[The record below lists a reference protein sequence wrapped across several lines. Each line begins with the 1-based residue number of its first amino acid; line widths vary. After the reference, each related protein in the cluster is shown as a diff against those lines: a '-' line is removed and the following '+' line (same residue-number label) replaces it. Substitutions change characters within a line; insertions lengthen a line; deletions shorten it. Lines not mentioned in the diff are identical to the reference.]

1 MQLKNSIA
9 ALITSYSLTGAVAF
23 IPIPHQSTRPVSSSI
38 LRQNNFD
45 GPAFGGDGTG
55 GGYEEVEFTIHA
67 DGRITEV
74 VRGVRGPNC
83 QKATKSIN
91 EKLGIVTN
99 TEATEEMFE
108 QELVVDQTVTQ
119 DVDGGWDGATSW

>member
-1 MQLKNSIA
+1 M
-9 ALITSYSLTGAVAF
+9 
-23 IPIPHQSTRPVSSSI
+23 
-38 LRQNNFD
+38 
-45 GPAFGGDGTG
+45 
-55 GGYEEVEFTIHA
+55 
-67 DGRITEV
+67 
-74 VRGVRGPNC
+74 RGVRGPNC

>member
-1 MQLKNSIA
+1 
-9 ALITSYSLTGAVAF
+9 
-23 IPIPHQSTRPVSSSI
+23 
-38 LRQNNFD
+38 
-45 GPAFGGDGTG
+45 
-55 GGYEEVEFTIHA
+55 
-67 DGRITEV
+67 